1 MYFEIVYCVVIY
13 SVVLLLGVVF
23 LMAGST
29 TSVPVTPGYGG
40 YFTIAAK
47 EYTGPRSHLATQQRH
62 HTQHLTTRFQS
73 ITPQL
78 MMPLATPPKSRSTTL
93 RLKVLHH

>member
-40 YFTIAAK
+40 YFTTAAK
-47 EYTGPRSHLATQQRH
+47 EYWAT
-62 HTQHLTTRFQS
+62 
-73 ITPQL
+73 
-78 MMPLATPPKSRSTTL
+78 
-93 RLKVLHH
+93 